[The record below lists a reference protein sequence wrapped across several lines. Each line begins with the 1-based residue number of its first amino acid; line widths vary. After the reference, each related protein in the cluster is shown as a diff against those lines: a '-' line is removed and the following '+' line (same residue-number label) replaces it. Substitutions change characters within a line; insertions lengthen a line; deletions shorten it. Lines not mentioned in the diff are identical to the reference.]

1 MIGRL
6 ACYHYFY
13 NIRRIYELYFR
24 KQGMKKYILI
34 LGLAAAT
41 ALPARGQEFRC
52 NISVSADR
60 IQAANR
66 NLFYTMQSQMY
77 EFLNNRRWT
86 EHTFSMEERIECNI
100 FIRLDEQISADEFK
114 GSIQVQLKR
123 PVFNATYESTVL
135 NIKDNDFQCRYVEY
149 QPLEFNETSNRDNL
163 TNILAFYA
171 YVILGFD
178 YDSFAPGGGTPYFQK
193 AQAIVNNSQNARE
206 KGWKAFESERNR
218 YWLIENIMNRS
229 YSGMRDC
236 MYTYH
241 RMGLDI
247 MADKPEEGRASI
259 AEALRSVQ
267 QVFRRRPSTYIL
279 QIFFDAKSD
288 ELVNIFSKS
297 YPDERNR
304 VLAILNEVDP
314 SNGAKYKKI
323 EESESF

>member
-1 MIGRL
+1 
-6 ACYHYFY
+6 
-13 NIRRIYELYFR
+13 
-24 KQGMKKYILI
+24 MKKYILI
-34 LGLAAAT
+34 LGLVAAT
-41 ALPARGQEFRC
+41 ALPATSQEFRC

-123 PVFNATYESTVL
+123 PVYNATYESTVL
-135 NIKDNDFQCRYVEY
+135 NIKDNDFQCKYVEY

-171 YVILGFD
+171 YIILGFD
-178 YDSFAPGGGTPYFQK
+178 YDSFAPEGGTPYFQK
-193 AQAIVNNSQNARE
+193 AQTIVNNSQNARE

-247 MADKPEEGRASI
+247 MADKPEEGRANI

-288 ELVNIFSKS
+288 ELVNLFTKS
-297 YPDERNR
+297 FPDERNR

-314 SNGAKYKKI
+314 SNGSKYKKI